1 MKKELLDILYNQIL
15 FFTENGKSN
24 IDSPN
29 FMVQETHKS
38 SGKSRKEVI
47 GLFKELTDI
56 GFIEK
61 VPDEEYAYRVKE
73 IMSIQ
78 EIKKK
83 RKPNNT

>member
-1 MKKELLDILYNQIL
+1 MEKDLLDILYKQIL

-29 FMVQETHKS
+29 FMVQETHKI

-47 GLFKELTDI
+47 ELLKELNEM
-56 GFIEK
+56 GFLEK
-61 VPDEEYAYRVKE
+61 VPSEKYAYRVKE

-78 EIKKK
+78 EIRK
-83 RKPNNT
+83 RKT

>member
-1 MKKELLDILYNQIL
+1 MKKELLDILYNQTL
-15 FFTENGKSN
+15 FFSENGKSN

-29 FMVQETHKS
+29 IMVQETHKS

-61 VPDEEYAYRVKE
+61 VPDEEYAYRVRE
-73 IMSIQ
+73 MMSIQ
-78 EIKKK
+78 EIKK
-83 RKPNNT
+83 RKLNNT